1 MTLYDT
7 STFYISTQKEIYEIY
22 VTLVTSAKAQK
33 GAYYEYAIY

>member
-22 VTLVTSAKAQK
+22 VTLAISAKAQK